1 VNIKREECKTHRRN
15 VPVMAIDVRVATVD
29 VVKLR
34 KLQHSLHNSPL
45 NNYQLQLSVSDQLTV
60 LLQCWFNAYYSI

>member
-1 VNIKREECKTHRRN
+1 
-15 VPVMAIDVRVATVD
+15 MATDVRVATVD

-60 LLQCWFNAYYSI
+60 LLQC